1 MRQNKTEA
9 GSYKLCSRLARSF
22 YTRVRLDQPCVSND
36 STYMDRIFTVEEANR
51 TLPLVGR
58 IVDDLVRDHRI
69 WEDKVREFELATVG
83 SSPEHPDA
91 IADLLQTEA
100 QRLAREIE
108 GYIAELNA
116 LGVIVKGMDTGLVDF
131 RGQMD
136 GREVYYCW
144 KLGEPSVMYWH
155 EIDAGFVGR
164 QLLHPLALAS
174 H

>member
-1 MRQNKTEA
+1 
-9 GSYKLCSRLARSF
+9 
-22 YTRVRLDQPCVSND
+22 
-36 STYMDRIFTVEEANR
+36 MDRIFTVEEANR

-91 IADLLQTEA
+91 IAELLQSEA
-100 QRLAREIE
+100 QRLARDIE
-108 GYIAELNA
+108 GYIAELND

-164 QLLHPLALAS
+164 QRLHPLALAS

>member
-1 MRQNKTEA
+1 MET
-9 GSYKLCSRLARSF
+9 
-22 YTRVRLDQPCVSND
+22 
-36 STYMDRIFTVEEANR
+36 IFTVEEANR

-58 IVDDLVRDHRI
+58 IVADLVREHKL

-83 SSPEHPDA
+83 SSPERPNA
-91 IADLLQTEA
+91 IAELLQIEA
-100 QRLAREIE
+100 QRLARDIE
-108 GYIAELNA
+108 GYIAELND
-116 LGVIVKGMDTGLVDF
+116 LGVICKSMDTGLVDF

-136 GREVYYCW
+136 GRDVYYCW

-164 QLLHPLALAS
+164 QRLHPLALAS